1 MTTGRSTLVRNDASL
16 DPTRATTATAVYQ
29 RIKDDILDGRLA
41 PGLKLRIEFVSA
53 RYGIGS
59 SPIREALSRLSSEGI
74 VVRHEQRGFCVAPIS
89 LDELR
94 EITKTR
100 CWLETVALRETIANA
115 SPQWEDALVVAYH
128 RLSRTNR
135 FLIDTDSTLHPA
147 WEEQHATFHEA
158 LIANC
163 GSSLLRRYC
172 RDLRDQSYRY
182 RMLAAPSKPP
192 GGETQHKA
200 IFEAAIARDVE
211 RAVELLNLHYQ
222 ITQTIIEQHLSN
234 MADETVPS

>member
-1 MTTGRSTLVRNDASL
+1 MTTELSLLVDNEAALDGR
-16 DPTRATTATAVYQ
+16 PTTATAVYQ
-29 RIKDDILDGRLA
+29 RIKDDILAGRLA
-41 PGLKLRIEFVSA
+41 PGLKLRIEFMSA
-53 RYGIGS
+53 RYGIGT

-74 VVRHEQRGFCVAPIS
+74 VIRYEQRGFCVAPIS

-100 CWLETVALRETIANA
+100 CWLETVALRESIANA
-115 SPQWEDALVVAYH
+115 NASWEDALVVAYH

-135 FLIDTDSTLHPA
+135 FLLDAESTLNPA

-163 GSSLLRRYC
+163 GSHLLRRYC

-192 GGETQHKA
+192 GGEIEHKA
-200 IFEAAIARDVE
+200 IFEATIGREVE
-211 RAVELLNLHYQ
+211 RAVELLNAHYH
-222 ITQTIIEQHLSN
+222 ITQTIVERHLAE
-234 MADETVPS
+234 MADKPASNK